1 MLVLILVSQVR
12 IGNKGILQR
21 SLNFS
26 ANVKLT
32 VSLRLRHKNRN
43 TQEIDLLRTVVK
55 LPATSNR
62 SASIHR

>member
-32 VSLRLRHKNRN
+32 VSLRLRHKKYTRNRP
-43 TQEIDLLRTVVK
+43 E
-55 LPATSNR
+55 NR
-62 SASIHR
+62 QW